1 MNYYP
6 IMINLHKRLCLII
19 GGGKVAYRKISELL
33 ENEVEIK
40 IISKDINDDIKRLI
54 DEEKVSYI
62 GSEYK
67 SEFLEKVFLVIIA
80 TNDKELNKKILQD
93 CLERNIL
100 VNSVDNPKES
110 NFIQPSKINKGDI
123 TISISTNGKSP
134 ILSKIIKNKV
144 SEIIDNSYSDYI
156 DILGEYRTKA
166 LLYIDNEA
174 LRREFFI
181 KITNEAYLNEIRKDG
196 KEVVYKKIEEIFN
209 EYRVTY

>member
-6 IMINLHKRLCLII
+6 IMINLHKRICLII

-40 IISKDINDDIKRLI
+40 IISKYINDDIKRLI
-54 DEEKVSYI
+54 DEENVSYI
-62 GSEYK
+62 GSEYN
-67 SEFLEKVFLVIIA
+67 SGFLEKVFLVIIA
-80 TNDKELNKKILQD
+80 TNDKEINKKILQD

-110 NFIQPSKINKGDI
+110 TFIKPSKINKGDI

-166 LLYIDNEA
+166 LMYIDNEA

-181 KITNEAYLNEIRKDG
+181 KITNEAYLNEIREAG
-196 KEVVYKKIEEIFN
+196 KEVVCKKIEEIFN